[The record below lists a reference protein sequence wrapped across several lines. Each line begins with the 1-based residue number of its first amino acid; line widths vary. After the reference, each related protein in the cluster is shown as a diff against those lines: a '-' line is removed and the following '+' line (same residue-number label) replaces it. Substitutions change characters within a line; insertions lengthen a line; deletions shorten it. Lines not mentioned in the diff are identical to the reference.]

1 MAKAPSRRPTPK
13 VRIPK
18 TRVPKRRGGGG
29 APRSSLGVGL
39 ITAAGTLG
47 LFVVAALIALWA
59 VYWGPGPKAAQ
70 GEATVVTLPSG
81 AGVPAIA
88 ANLKSAGVIRSTD
101 LFRAAVSLTGAD
113 RRIRAGEYEV
123 PSGASLATVVGLLV
137 DGKVVR
143 HYVTLP
149 EGWSSAQAVDIL
161 MRQPVLTGE
170 VEVPAEGSLWPDTY
184 EVTRGETRAAV
195 VARMQRAATSKLA
208 ALWAQRSPAAIVTT
222 PEEALVLASIVEKET
237 GVASERP
244 EVAAVFTNRLRLGM
258 RLESDPTIVYGVTRG
273 RPLGRGIRA
282 SELRAL
288 TPWNTY
294 LIDGLPPTPIA
305 NPGEEAIKAVLN
317 PPRSDYVFFVA
328 DGTGGHVFARTY
340 QEHLLNVARWREI
353 ERRKAGLPPGAAP
366 VAPETSPAPMTDE
379 AAPAVAIP
387 PGAKVIRVPTEAG
400 R

>member
-1 MAKAPSRRPTPK
+1 MAKAPSRRSAPK

-18 TRVPKRRGGGG
+18 NRVPKRGGGG
-29 APRSSLGVGL
+29 AAKSSLGVGL

-59 VYWGPGPKAAQ
+59 VYWGPGPKAAE
-70 GEATVVTLPSG
+70 GDATVVTLPSG

-88 ANLKSAGVIRSTD
+88 ASLKSAGVIRSTD
-101 LFRAAVSLTGAD
+101 LFRAAVSLSGAD
-113 RRIRAGEYEV
+113 RKIRAGEYEV

-137 DGKVVR
+137 DGKAVR

-161 MRQPVLTGE
+161 MKQPVLTGE

-184 EVTRGETRAAV
+184 EVARGETRASV
-195 VARMQRAATSKLA
+195 IARMQRAAKTKLE
-208 ALWAQRSPAAIVTT
+208 ALWPTRSPASIVTT

-237 GVASERP
+237 GLASERP

-258 RLESDPTIVYGVTRG
+258 RLESDPTIVYGVTKG

-282 SELRAL
+282 SELRAQ

-305 NPGEEAIKAVLN
+305 NPGEEALKAVLN
-317 PPRSDYVFFVA
+317 PPRSEYVFFVA

-340 QEHLLNVARWREI
+340 PEHLLNVARWREI
-353 ERRKAGLPPGAAP
+353 ERRKAGLPPGQAASVPGATATPMGEAAP
-366 VAPETSPAPMTDE
+366 V
-379 AAPAVAIP
+379 VIP
-387 PGAKVIRVPTEAG
+387 PGAKVISVPTAVAP
-400 R
+400 